1 MTRWKPMK
9 PAAPVIR
16 NFIKS
21 ESGENPAHRNAM
33 AGYVES
39 GARAGGGRHK
49 GGCRCGGQRL
59 ARRVAEAGGVERLNP
74 YAEVIGDCGYRFVVK
89 TFPLGVDLLKAF
101 FAVGVVFKEIDAL
114 RVARGYF
121 PDFCAF
127 ATGHEGEPYI
137 VGCGR

>member
-1 MTRWKPMK
+1 MWNQGRGPG
-9 PAAPVIR
+9 AGVR
-16 NFIKS
+16 RGV
-21 ESGENPAHRNAM
+21 SGDMNWWE
-33 AGYVES
+33 
-39 GARAGGGRHK
+39 
-49 GGCRCGGQRL
+49 
-59 ARRVAEAGGVERLNP
+59 AEAGGVERLHS
-74 YAEVIGDCGYRFVVK
+74 YAEMIGDCGYRFVVK
-89 TFPLGVDLLKAF
+89 TFPLGVDFLKAF

>member
-1 MTRWKPMK
+1 MW
-9 PAAPVIR
+9 
-16 NFIKS
+16 S
-21 ESGENPAHRNAM
+21 
-33 AGYVES
+33 
-39 GARAGGGRHK
+39 
-49 GGCRCGGQRL
+49 QR
-59 ARRVAEAGGVERLNP
+59 RGPEAGVRRGVSGDMNWREAEGRPFGRLRLDG
-74 YAEVIGDCGYRFVVK
+74 EVCGDCGYRFVVK